1 MIMSDQFIV
10 VVYDISN
17 DRRRVKLH
25 NLLRDYGTPVQ
36 YSVFECYLNPKRAS
50 EMKKRVVK
58 LIKQKVDSV
67 RFYTLCEACLKRIEV
82 PGVED
87 ILKETP
93 DAIVV

>member
-1 MIMSDQFIV
+1 MSYQFIV

-36 YSVFECYLNPKRAS
+36 YSVFECYLKPKRAAD
-50 EMKKRVVK
+50 MKKRVVK
-58 LIKQKVDSV
+58 LIKKKVDNV
-67 RFYTLCEACLKRIEV
+67 RFYSLCDACLKRIEV
-82 PGVED
+82 PGS
-87 ILKETP
+87 KEVLTEPP

>member
-1 MIMSDQFIV
+1 MSHQFIV

-36 YSVFECYLNPKRAS
+36 YSVFECYLDPERAAA
-50 EMKKRVVK
+50 MKKRVVK

-67 RFYTLCEACLKRIEV
+67 RFYTLCEACVKRIEA
-82 PGVED
+82 PGTKE
-87 ILKETP
+87 ILIEP
-93 DAIVV
+93 ADAIVI

>member
-1 MIMSDQFIV
+1 MSRQFIV

-36 YSVFECYLNPKRAS
+36 YSVFECYLKPKRAAT
-50 EMKKRVVK
+50 MKKSVIK
-58 LIKQKVDSV
+58 LIKEKVDSV

-82 PGVED
+82 PGLRELHTD
-87 ILKETP
+87 PP